1 LIIRPAFVS
10 NINRES
16 PRFPIPHFPALPCS
30 QTPPMSPA
38 ASPLTAAYCCLP
50 DTRPCRPSVL
60 DFTGLNR
67 FTCVTAGRSLPLRL
81 RLADGVTA
89 YQPKGRFPV
98 GGWPLPGQEFHLP
111 EASSFAWRPLCTSR
125 LQRRSRTA
133 SITAYASSRTLTMGS
148 VLLLSL
154 EPSKGTPSI
163 PVRPTARP
171 PRASILATNC
181 LFSNP
186 ARQ

>member
-1 LIIRPAFVS
+1 MIIRPAFVS

-111 EASSFAWRPLCTSR
+111 EASSFRLAPLVYIQATAPLQDRFHYGVRELPYFNHGLRPFAKL
-125 LQRRSRTA
+125 
-133 SITAYASSRTLTMGS
+133 ITFKRHTVYTGQADGPSTQSLDTRYQ
-148 VLLLSL
+148 LL
-154 EPSKGTPSI
+154 
-163 PVRPTARP
+163 V
-171 PRASILATNC
+171 
-181 LFSNP
+181 
-186 ARQ
+186 Q